1 MVLGTLIFAQSL
13 HVGLQSSQSG
23 RTKEPLALPGAFKGA
38 VTFYDAGF
46 LASAEAV
53 GLSQVSKM
61 LGQLT

>member
-1 MVLGTLIFAQSL
+1 MVLGTFIFAQSL
-13 HVGLQSSQSG
+13 HVSLQSGQSD
-23 RTKEPLALPGAFKGA
+23 RTKEPPAVQGPSNGA

-61 LGQLT
+61 LRQLS

>member
-1 MVLGTLIFAQSL
+1 MVLGTFIFAQSL
-13 HVGLQSSQSG
+13 HVGLQSSQSS
-23 RTKEPLALPGAFKGA
+23 RTKKPLAVPGPSNGT

-61 LGQLT
+61 LRQLT